1 MRALRYAFDEAVAS
15 LWRGRQSGAFSTAT
29 IALALFVLGAFLIAT
44 SNLERLGG
52 EWSSS
57 ADMSVYLSD
66 GVTAADRAAIERAL
80 DISAISATN
89 APNAPTAGDPGSGVV
104 AGVVY
109 VSKADALVRFR
120 HTFADLAS
128 GMEGLGD
135 NPLPASY
142 EVRLKTG
149 SDAAID
155 ALVARVRT
163 LPGVADVRYDRQ
175 WLSRLVAA
183 VAVIRGIGLALGI
196 LLAVAAAL
204 TVANV
209 VRLALYARRD
219 EIDIMQLVGAP
230 QVYIRGPFVM
240 EGTLQGGLGAAVALL
255 ALGVA
260 FLALR
265 ARYLAPLAAAINLSS
280 VRFLPLDLCV
290 WLVVGGMAVGCL
302 GGLVA
307 GVGR

>member
-15 LWRGRQSGAFSTAT
+15 LWRGRQSGALSTAT
-29 IALALFVLGAFLIAT
+29 IAVALFVLGAFLIVT

-57 ADMSVYLSD
+57 ADMSVYLTDS
-66 GVTAADRAAIERAL
+66 VTAADRTAIERAL
-80 DISAISATN
+80 DEA
-89 APNAPTAGDPGSGVV
+89 AGDAV
-104 AGVVY
+104 AGRVY
-109 VSKADALVRFR
+109 VSKAEALLRFR
-120 HTFADLAS
+120 RTFSDLAS

-142 EVRLKTG
+142 EVRLRSG
-149 SDAAID
+149 ADAAVD
-155 ALVARVRT
+155 ALVAKVRQ
-163 LPGVADVRYDRQ
+163 LPGVADLRYDRQ

-183 VAVIRGIGLALGI
+183 VGVVRGIGLALGI
-196 LLAVAAAL
+196 LLAAAAAL

-240 EGTLQGGLGAAVALL
+240 EGTLQGGVGAVVALL
-255 ALGVA
+255 ALGGA

-265 ARYLAPLAAAINLSS
+265 ARYLVPLSTAINLSS
-280 VRFLPLDLCV
+280 VRFLPWELCL

-307 GVGR
+307 GVGRT